1 MNTDVAVALV
11 GVGGVVL
18 GGVVG
23 LYGQARSA
31 SQARRREAEA
41 VLAKYQE
48 PLVHAAYELQSRLYN
63 ILELSFLEKYYTGG
77 DEAQRDYAV
86 RNTVYVVGQYFGWS
100 EILRREIQFLSY
112 SDSNKTRVVA
122 ECQRELV
129 ETFQSDK
136 DHLGRPFQIWRGEQ
150 RAIGELMIDAD
161 ATPVQCIGYAAFARN
176 KLPGSLPWFRRL
188 AADVDEIATKP
199 NQRLVELQ
207 HALVDLVRELD
218 QNKIRYPDKE
228 LGKVD
233 KELGK
238 VDPAATDRPA
248 ALGETT

>member
-1 MNTDVAVALV
+1 MNTEVVVALV
-11 GVGGVVL
+11 GVAGAAL

-31 SQARRREAEA
+31 SQTRRREAEA

-63 ILELSFLEKYYTGG
+63 ILALSFLEKYYIKG

-86 RNTVYVVGQYFGWS
+86 RNTVYVVGQYFGWT

-112 SDSNKTRVVA
+112 SDSNKTRRVA
-122 ECQRELV
+122 DCQRELV

-136 DHLGRPFQIWRGEQ
+136 DHLGRLFQIWRGEQ
-150 RAIGELMIDAD
+150 RAIGELMIDPEAK
-161 ATPVQCIGYAAFARN
+161 PVQCIGYAAFTQNERPA
-176 KLPGSLPWFRRL
+176 SLPWFRRL
-188 AADVDEIATKP
+188 EAEIDEIATKP
-199 NQRLVELQ
+199 NRRLFELQ

-218 QNKIRYPDKE
+218 PHKIRYPDKE

-233 KELGK
+233 
-238 VDPAATDRPA
+238 PTPRQRS
-248 ALGETT
+248 ALPRSRT

>member
-1 MNTDVAVALV
+1 MNTDVVIALV
-11 GVGGVVL
+11 GVAGVVF

-23 LYGQARSA
+23 LYGQARLA

-63 ILELSFLEKYYTGG
+63 ILKLSFLEKYYIGG
-77 DEAQRDYAV
+77 DEGQRDYAV

-122 ECQRELV
+122 ECQREIV
-129 ETFQSDK
+129 ETFQSDD

-150 RAIGELMIDAD
+150 RAIGELMIGAD
-161 ATPVQCIGYAAFARN
+161 ATPVQCIGYAAFTQDE
-176 KLPGSLPWFRRL
+176 LPASLPWFRRL
-188 AADVDEIATKP
+188 EADVAEVATTR
-199 NQRLVELQ
+199 NRRLVELQ

-218 QNKIRYPDKE
+218 HDQIRYPDKE

-233 KELGK
+233 LAPG
-238 VDPAATDRPA
+238 P
-248 ALGETT
+248 GS

>member
-1 MNTDVAVALV
+1 MSTDVVIALV
-11 GVGGVVL
+11 GVAGVVI

-23 LYGQARSA
+23 LYGQARLA

-63 ILELSFLEKYYTGG
+63 ILELEFLQKYYIGG
-77 DEAQRDYAV
+77 DDGQSDYAV

-122 ECQRELV
+122 DCQRGIV
-129 ETFQSDK
+129 EKFQSDEE
-136 DHLGRPFQIWRGEQ
+136 HRGRPFQIWRGEQ
-150 RAIGELMIDAD
+150 RAIGELMIDSD

-176 KLPGSLPWFRRL
+176 ELPASLPWFKRL
-188 AADVDEIATKP
+188 EADIEAIATTP
-199 NQRLVELQ
+199 NRRLVELQ

-218 QNKIRYPDKE
+218 QDKIRYPDE
-228 LGKVD
+228 
-233 KELGK
+233 ELGK
-238 VDPAATDRPA
+238 VDPPKGR
-248 ALGETT
+248 LSGELEPM

>member
-1 MNTDVAVALV
+1 MNTDVVIALV
-11 GVGGVVL
+11 GVAGVVI

-23 LYGQARSA
+23 LYGQARLA

-63 ILELSFLEKYYTGG
+63 ILKLKFLEKYYTGG
-77 DEAQRDYAV
+77 DDGQRDYAV

-112 SDSNKTRVVA
+112 SDSNKTRLVAKCQRAVVA
-122 ECQRELV
+122 K
-129 ETFQSDK
+129 FQSDE

-150 RAIGELMIDAD
+150 RAIGELMIDPKA
-161 ATPVQCIGYAAFARN
+161 ASIQCIGYAAFAEGE
-176 KLPGSLPWFRRL
+176 LPASGPWFKRL
-188 AADVDEIATKP
+188 EADIEEIATTP
-199 NQRLVELQ
+199 NRRLVELQ

-218 QNKIRYPDKE
+218 QNKIRYADEE

-233 KELGK
+233 LP
-238 VDPAATDRPA
+238 PAA
-248 ALGETT
+248 ES